1 MPPADAPITTISRPV
16 TKVFRRFG
24 SGPSIRSD
32 GSRELWVISA
42 AGAKFHK
49 IHDRLYQPFEIDR
62 LGQMRIESRRC
73 GAVAVAVG
81 GESGQCHDQRL
92 MLLAAT
98 AAQRLDE
105 RIAVLLGHA

>member
-42 AGAKFHK
+42 ARAKFHK
-49 IHDRLYQPFEIDR
+49 IQDSLYQPFEIDR
-62 LGQMRIESRRC
+62 LGEMRIESRRC
-73 GAVAVAVG
+73 GAVAVAIG
-81 GESGQCHDQRL
+81 GESGQGDDQRL
-92 MLLAAT
+92 VLLAA
-98 AAQRLDE
+98 AAAGGPDE
-105 RIAVLLGHA
+105 GIA